1 MQTGTILAAVGGVC
15 LFVSLVI
22 LATQSQTLKRIR
34 CHSSYSILEQEFE
47 MDEYMT

>member
-1 MQTGTILAAVGGVC
+1 MQTWTILAAVGGVC

-22 LATQSQTLKRIR
+22 LATQALKGIR